1 MKDANYFHAG
11 GDAPMDVVDKVLT
24 AVEALMEKLE
34 GLELHE
40 FAGAISATKGDAT
53 KIKDAF
59 VARGA
64 NL

>member
-1 MKDANYFHAG
+1 
-11 GDAPMDVVDKVLT
+11 MDVVDKVLT